1 MRDQFLL
8 DPAIVF
14 LNHGSFGACPA
25 EVFDTFQRW
34 QREMERN
41 PVEFLGRRS
50 GALLAQAREALAA
63 YLHASAANIAFV
75 PNATVGV
82 NIAAR
87 SLALQPGDE
96 VLGTTLEYGAC
107 DATWREVC
115 AQHGAVY
122 RRVEIPLPFDRESF
136 VDRICSAV
144 TSRTRLIF
152 ASHITSATALRL
164 PIEAL
169 CEAAREMGVPTLIDG
184 AHAPGQLPLDLGAME
199 ADYYTGNLHKWL
211 CAPKGAAFV
220 HVRPEHHRRLVP
232 PVISWGYVAG
242 ADGGDGP
249 AAGTTAGSLDE
260 LTGRTALERR
270 LQWQG
275 TRDVAA
281 FLAVPAAIDFQARHD
296 WPAQRARC
304 HALVID
310 TMHRVLAR
318 NGLAPIAQD
327 DDFVQMA
334 AISVRCDDAPA
345 LQQRLFD
352 QHRIEVPV
360 TQHGDTTMV
369 RMSAQAYTTAA
380 EADALVRALAAIGV

>member
-1 MRDQFLL
+1 MRDLFLL
-8 DPAIVF
+8 DPDIRF

-34 QREMERN
+34 QRELERN

-50 GALLAQAREALAA
+50 GPLLAQAREALAA
-63 YLHASAANIAFV
+63 YLHAPAADLAFV

-82 NIAAR
+82 NLVAR

-96 VLGTTLEYGAC
+96 VLGTDLEYGAC

-115 AQHGAVY
+115 AQHRADY
-122 RRVEIPLPFDRESF
+122 RRIEIPLPFERETF
-136 VDRICSAV
+136 VERICDAV
-144 TSRTRLIF
+144 TARTRLIF
-152 ASHITSATALRL
+152 ASHITSTTALRL
-164 PIEAL
+164 PIEDL

-184 AHAPGQLPLDLGAME
+184 AHAPGQLPLDLDAME
-199 ADYYTGNLHKWL
+199 ADYYVGNLHKWL

-220 HVRPEHHRRLVP
+220 HVRPQHHRQLVA

-242 ADGGDGP
+242 ADGAPEDLP
-249 AAGTTAGSLDE
+249 ESPMDKVV
-260 LTGRTALERR
+260 GRSALQRR

-275 TRDVAA
+275 TRDLAA
-281 FLAVPAAIDFQARHD
+281 FLSVPAAIDFQARHD

-318 NGLAPIAQD
+318 NGLAAIARD

-334 AISVRCDDAPA
+334 AIPVRSTDAQA
-345 LQQRLFD
+345 LQRQLFD
-352 QHRIEVPV
+352 DHRIEVPV
-360 TQHGDTTMV
+360 TQHRETTMV
-369 RMSAQAYTTAA
+369 RISAQAYTTDD
-380 EADALVRALAAIGV
+380 EAQALVDALASIGV